1 MLSCEEAWVQM
12 SQALDGLLSAQE
24 QAELEEHLAHCPECS
39 SDYQALVRMEEA
51 LGDLG
56 ETPAPPELSARVMAR
71 IRAEAGTRRKARRPI
86 PLWRGGRRWQS
97 LAGLAAC
104 ALLCVG
110 LYYGAGLGGTER
122 DTVTE
127 LPEAVQTQPETS
139 ADLPESAPEEP
150 EGDPAGADRPA
161 PAQAPASEPEQ
172 EPVRSVPEEASPAS
186 PNSDVSTSGE
196 SGQAVSPAAE
206 GTRDL
211 PEPAEADA
219 GEPETAPPEGGETP
233 APAVQSA
240 PPEGLG
246 AGSDQALAEEPEEAA
261 AAGET
266 AGDQEGAMVSA
277 AAVPPWG
284 SGTALVLEEL
294 PEQVQGL
301 LPAQENWTQEE
312 DGTRWCTVTAEE
324 LKAVQAALEAA
335 GIDTAL
341 PELPWSEPC
350 AVVLLPE
357 ETPQQDSENP

>member
-1 MLSCEEAWVQM
+1 MLSCEEARVQM

-24 QAELEEHLAHCPECS
+24 QVELEEHLARCPACA
-39 SDYQALVRMEEA
+39 SDYRGLVRMEEA

-56 ETPAPPELSARVMAR
+56 ETPAPPELSAQVMAR
-71 IRAEAGTRRKARRPI
+71 IRAEAGTRRKTRRPI

-127 LPEAVQTQPETS
+127 LPEAVQTQPESGT
-139 ADLPESAPEEP
+139 DQLEMLPEEP
-150 EGDPAGADRPA
+150 AGDQAGAGRPA

-172 EPVRSVPEEASPAS
+172 EPVHSVPEDDSSAAS
-186 PNSDVSTSGE
+186 NNEVSVPGE
-196 SGQAVSPAAE
+196 RSHAVSPAAE

-211 PEPAEADA
+211 PEPEEADMV
-219 GEPETAPPEGGETP
+219 ETESAPLEDGETP
-233 APAVQSA
+233 APSVQSA
-240 PPEGLG
+240 LPEGLE
-246 AGSDQALAEEPEEAA
+246 AETDQALAEEPEEAA
-261 AAGET
+261 AGET
-266 AGDQEGAMVSA
+266 SGDQEDPMASA

-284 SGTALVLEEL
+284 SGTALVLKEL

-301 LPAQENWTQEE
+301 LPVQEDWVQEE

-324 LKAVQAALEAA
+324 LAAVQAALT
-335 GIDTAL
+335 GQGVDTSL
-341 PELPWSEPC
+341 PEQPWSQPC

-357 ETPQQDSENP
+357 VTSQQGSENP